1 MAVDAILLG
10 SNTTGEVYTQIA
22 LGGDN
27 GEWSGGNPTE
37 STLALLAPNANP
49 VGFPALTSTG
59 IHIEDQD
66 FVGVPGSTI
75 NAAILIDTQTPG
87 ANVYS
92 IYTGAG
98 PSLLG
103 DITSDGTM
111 TLADFIS
118 ETTAYGEGFHAN
130 CSDCDTPT
138 VEGAVCTNSGDH
150 AGAWA
155 LYIRAQRI
163 CF

>member
-1 MAVDAILLG
+1 MRFFWVQYNGRRLYQ
-10 SNTTGEVYTQIA
+10 S

-27 GEWSGGNPTE
+27 GECERGQSSTE
-37 STLALLAPNANP
+37 STVALLVSIANP
-49 VGFPALTSTG
+49 GRLSGRNVNRDSTSARSAIPG
-59 IHIEDQD
+59 
-66 FVGVPGSTI
+66 GVPGSTI
-75 NAAILIDTQTPG
+75 NAAILIDAQTPG

>member
-1 MAVDAILLG
+1 ML
-10 SNTTGEVYTQIA
+10 IA
-22 LGGDN
+22 
-27 GEWSGGNPTE
+27 S
-37 STLALLAPNANP
+37 
-49 VGFPALTSTG
+49 
-59 IHIEDQD
+59 
-66 FVGVPGSTI
+66 
-75 NAAILIDTQTPG
+75 QTAG